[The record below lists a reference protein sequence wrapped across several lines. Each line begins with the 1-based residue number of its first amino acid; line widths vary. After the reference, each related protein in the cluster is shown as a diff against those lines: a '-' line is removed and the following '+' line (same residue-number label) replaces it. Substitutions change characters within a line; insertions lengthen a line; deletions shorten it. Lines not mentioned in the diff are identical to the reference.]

1 MRALILRGFTFGV
14 LVVTVLA
21 SCPARA
27 WAQVR
32 DPRPLPMAVE
42 PYLPTR
48 IEALLATPNQV
59 LMVDYY
65 RIDMRFG
72 PSMRMD
78 AVIVDAVDTRTRFK
92 GLRVQVRD
100 PENRSRQEG
109 TSFIDIEELT
119 SLTRGLSSMA
129 ELAAKWT
136 HDDRQATE
144 LSFTSAGGFRL
155 AIRQSARVPRA
166 FLSTGLLDPVVTSID
181 LAELPTLKLAFE
193 QALAILNSK

>member
-1 MRALILRGFTFGV
+1 MRALFFRGFT
-14 LVVTVLA
+14 VVALAVAFIA
-21 SCPARA
+21 SCPTGA
-27 WAQVR
+27 WAQAR
-32 DPRPLPMAVE
+32 DPRPLQMPLE
-42 PYLPTR
+42 PFLPTR

-181 LAELPTLKLAFE
+181 LAELPTLKVAFE